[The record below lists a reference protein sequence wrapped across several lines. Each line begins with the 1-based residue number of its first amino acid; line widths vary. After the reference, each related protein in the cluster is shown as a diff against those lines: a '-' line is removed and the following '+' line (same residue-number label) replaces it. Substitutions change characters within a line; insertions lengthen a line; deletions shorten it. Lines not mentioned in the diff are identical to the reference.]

1 MSKVY
6 RATNLPGH
14 VDRLGAL
21 ELLARCLPDI
31 TLDDIQLGSLA
42 TAIEPWALTP
52 TKTATL
58 TLKTVPATISEDQ
71 NSTEWVFPAAGLVR
85 PVVLDTHFYGLTPLN
100 EVEET
105 LHTDDC
111 IVISG
116 LASHP
121 IGSWQPRGQ
130 RSFMWIRDSLPA
142 MLPRV
147 RFILYG
153 YDSRLA
159 GSKSFQ
165 VIPDLA
171 LSLINELRAGGWG
184 SQSPKSLLFLAHSL
198 GGVILKQAMVM
209 LAGSGEIERQIISG
223 IKGGVLFGVPSMGME
238 VSDICQM
245 LGEQP
250 NRALVDNL
258 SNRSDYIPS
267 LEKQFEGISYVRD
280 MVLIWA
286 YETEQTP
293 TLLHSD
299 GQWSRSGPG
308 SVMVSPE
315 SATGGRY
322 PFHLGYS
329 LQINHDHSNMV
340 KFKSSD
346 REIQILALRIQ
357 EIVQNSPVDEKGK
370 NGTTQQSNGRAAH
383 GLVIDLE
390 VAAPRDLADDVA
402 WFSAVLLKS
411 FAAPQ
416 RNERLE
422 QIDKNADHTFDWAF
436 EDPSIGLSSWL
447 LKGEGIF
454 WISGKPGS
462 GKSTMLKFVWNDDRV
477 AQLLD
482 SWEASE
488 NKVIANFFFHHRG
501 TLAQKSFEGLLRSV
515 LSQIL
520 QAQPKTCVFFR
531 EIVEATFPKLVARWK
546 LREERNKASKSQD
559 PDSDVENFEI
569 PADAWT
575 QGLLKDCLKAVM
587 LQDKMDVDIFF
598 LFDALDEYDG
608 PTEFIADFLKQLVNT
623 TSRTRVKILFSSR
636 PWKIFQ
642 DEFKSCPGFEIH
654 KHTENDIR
662 QYMLNF
668 ITPET
673 PGEEA
678 LLELTEDIVRRSQGV
693 FLWVKLVLQELVL
706 AVSLSDSTDN
716 QILGPKLREKLKR
729 LPDQLDD
736 FYDAIIERLPDI
748 YRWETYVLLEALIRS
763 RDKVL
768 TLDAL
773 EILALSRATTAKEA
787 TRIFKKEMQEDAS
800 VKELRIQDIKAISG
814 GLIEL
819 LDDGEF
825 RYLQLMHQTVYEF
838 VERPQFRHSLLGL
851 RGKTTI
857 KNGHSFLC
865 IWYFY
870 QNEWRNREIANNK
883 ASRFVVSYQD
893 ETELVFH
900 AKEAERTTGI
910 SQHSIFASGP
920 VMLGWP
926 LLMFAIAIGLR
937 LLVRD
942 ILRENADAIAQWDS
956 GLLPAMVRSLER
968 NFCKPIE
975 AIQMTSVIVKNGYR
989 VGRDWDGI
997 LDLFH
1002 RIWQKGSKSD
1012 PAPKSSYLA
1021 APMYESMRNANH
1033 KLLTDASTPRS
1044 PNTKL
1049 NGMDRENWV
1058 AFVLE
1063 ALKGLG
1069 DDGSLGRVG
1078 NNPPSGKSP
1087 LLHRSPPELVN
1098 KILVSGADPNILD
1111 PTGSTALDTF
1121 LDSLSLM
1128 SSKSGKLRTDEA
1140 VYDAF
1145 KSLLTHG
1152 AILNMQLDFPFD
1164 SLVDGFRELSY
1175 PIDFVKEYGFPK
1187 WSKENQE
1194 VASSQDITTRQE
1206 APLSQ
1211 EVTPSQEQLPPQQDI
1226 RKHRYSASKRVRRAV
1241 GKLKSLIK

>member
-1 MSKVY
+1 
-6 RATNLPGH
+6 
-14 VDRLGAL
+14 
-21 ELLARCLPDI
+21 LLAND
-31 TLDDIQLGSLA
+31 A
-42 TAIEPWALTP
+42 
-52 TKTATL
+52 
-58 TLKTVPATISEDQ
+58 V
-71 NSTEWVFPAAGLVR
+71 
-85 PVVLDTHFYGLTPLN
+85 
-100 EVEET
+100 
-105 LHTDDC
+105 
-111 IVISG
+111 
-116 LASHP
+116 
-121 IGSWQPRGQ
+121 
-130 RSFMWIRDSLPA
+130 
-142 MLPRV
+142 
-147 RFILYG
+147 
-153 YDSRLA
+153 
-159 GSKSFQ
+159 
-165 VIPDLA
+165 
-171 LSLINELRAGGWG
+171 
-184 SQSPKSLLFLAHSL
+184 
-198 GGVILKQAMVM
+198 
-209 LAGSGEIERQIISG
+209 
-223 IKGGVLFGVPSMGME
+223 
-238 VSDICQM
+238 
-245 LGEQP
+245 
-250 NRALVDNL
+250 
-258 SNRSDYIPS
+258 
-267 LEKQFEGISYVRD
+267 
-280 MVLIWA
+280 
-286 YETEQTP
+286 
-293 TLLHSD
+293 
-299 GQWSRSGPG
+299 
-308 SVMVSPE
+308 
-315 SATGGRY
+315 
-322 PFHLGYS
+322 
-329 LQINHDHSNMV
+329 
-340 KFKSSD
+340 
-346 REIQILALRIQ
+346 
-357 EIVQNSPVDEKGK
+357 
-370 NGTTQQSNGRAAH
+370 
-383 GLVIDLE
+383 
-390 VAAPRDLADDVA
+390 
-402 WFSAVLLKS
+402 VLLKS

-546 LREERNKASKSQD
+546 LREKRKKASKSQD
-559 PDSDVENFEI
+559 ADSDAENFEI
-569 PADAWT
+569 PTDAWT
-575 QGLLKDCLKAVM
+575 QRLLKDCLKTVM

-668 ITPET
+668 ITPGIL
-673 PGEEA
+673 GEEA

-706 AVSLSDSTDN
+706 AVSLSDSTDS

-748 YRWETYVLLEALIRS
+748 YRWETYVLLESLIRS
-763 RDKVL
+763 RGKVL

-800 VKELRIQDIKAISG
+800 MKELRIQNIKTISG

-870 QNEWRNREIANNK
+870 QNGWRNQEIANNEAK
-883 ASRFVVSYQD
+883 SSIVFSYQD

-920 VMLGWP
+920 VILGWP
-926 LLMFAIAIGLR
+926 LLMFAISIGLR

-956 GLLPAMVRSLER
+956 GLLPAMVHSLER

-989 VGRDWDGI
+989 VREDWDGI
-997 LDLFH
+997 LDLFY
-1002 RIWQKGSKSD
+1002 RIWQKGTKSG
-1012 PAPKSSYLA
+1012 PASTSLT
-1021 APMYESMRNANH
+1021 APIVGSLRAPNTEPLTYESA
-1033 KLLTDASTPRS
+1033 PRS
-1044 PNTKL
+1044 SNTEL
-1049 NGMDRENWV
+1049 NGMEWENYV
-1058 AFVLE
+1058 AFVSE

-1078 NNPPSGKSP
+1078 NNPPNGKSP
-1087 LLHRSPPELVN
+1087 LLHRSPPELVS
-1098 KILVSGADPNILD
+1098 KLLISGADPNILD

-1128 SSKSGKLRTDEA
+1128 SSKSGKLRTDKA

-1145 KSLLTHG
+1145 KSLITHG
-1152 AILNMQLDFPFD
+1152 AILEMQQVFPFD
-1164 SLVDGFRELSY
+1164 SLADSFKELSY
-1175 PIDFVKEYGFPK
+1175 PIDFIKEYGFPK

-1194 VASSQDITTRQE
+1194 VASSQEIATLQE

-1211 EVTPSQEQLPPQQDI
+1211 EITSSQEQLPPQQDA
-1226 RKHRYSASKRVRRAV
+1226 RKPRYSASKRVRRAV